1 MAIQWNQI
9 KPDFSSS
16 NTSMRNAMTGISEA
30 GTVFDKMRQ
39 GILDEEQRAIE
50 NARAAEATA
59 LAQAELDERIRANQA
74 DEAQAAAT
82 LAEQIRHARA
92 TEATAAGQLALAQ
105 QEARQRQLDA
115 RAAKEASELL
125 YNLQHGNANILKLQ
139 QARDEAAQMTPETY
153 ALAASSLT
161 NPATK
166 QAYTSLEDYQKQTK
180 QNYETAY
187 NKFIEDN
194 KLSPAAVQDLSSAAG
209 LERMWQMLYATKGG
223 FGLGS
228 EYMPSYITRGAQLE
242 SEAAKADLNAK
253 VEAAKL
259 ASLSETKYGNWA
271 DVNKVLKDSGFTT
284 AEATN
289 MTNTILQVGKALPG
303 MSKKAIFNS
312 IMSMT
317 QKPEDASG
325 ALGVAWEKIF
335 GKDRLSVNT
344 LNSQEINA
352 LVKAINPNYKAE
364 ASSSDGDS
372 DKNTLDSGTV
382 TLSPAQSEQI
392 AKDMRQAR
400 IEAERT
406 GTTFDETSNRQNR
419 IASIVR
425 DSQDKVAEVITD
437 IPALINQYTNEE
449 LASVGLN
456 RNSKALTEQQLAALR
471 AINDEAVLKALRP
484 WMNSLDISKFYE

>member
-1 MAIQWNQI
+1 MALEWKSITPN
-9 KPDFSSS
+9 FSSS
-16 NTSMRNAMTGISEA
+16 NAAMANAMKGISQA
-30 GTVFDKMRQ
+30 GTVFEKMRE
-39 GILDEEQRAIE
+39 GILAEEQRAIE
-50 NARAAEATA
+50 NQRAQDTLNET
-59 LAQAELDERIRANQA
+59 IRAHQA
-74 DEAQAAAT
+74 NEAHNAAT
-82 LAEQIRHARA
+82 LAEQMRHAQA
-92 TEATAAGQLALAQ
+92 TEATQAGQLALAQ
-105 QEARQRQLDA
+105 QEARQRQLNA
-115 RAAKEASELL
+115 KAAKEASELL

-153 ALAASSLT
+153 ALAASSLI

-187 NKFIEDN
+187 NRFIQDN
-194 KLSPAAVQDLSSAAG
+194 KLSSAAVQDLSSAAG

-271 DVNKVLKDSGFTT
+271 DINKVLKDSGFTT

-303 MSKKAIFNS
+303 MSKKAVFNS

-325 ALGVAWEKIF
+325 VLGVAWEKIF

-344 LNSQEINA
+344 LNAQEINA
-352 LVKAINPNYKAE
+352 LVKAINPDYKVE
-364 ASSSDGDS
+364 VGNGTGGSGE
-372 DKNTLDSGTV
+372 KNTFDSGTIN
-382 TLSPAQSEQI
+382 LSPAQSQQI
-392 AKDMRQAR
+392 AKDIRQAR

-419 IASIVR
+419 IANMVR

-456 RNSKALTEQQLAALR
+456 RNSKAITEQQLTALR

-484 WMNSLDISKFYE
+484 WMDSLNISEFYE